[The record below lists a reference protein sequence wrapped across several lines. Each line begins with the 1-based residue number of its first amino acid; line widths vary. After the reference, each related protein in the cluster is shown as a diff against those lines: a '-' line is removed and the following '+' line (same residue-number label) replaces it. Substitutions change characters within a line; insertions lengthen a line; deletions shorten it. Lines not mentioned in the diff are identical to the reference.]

1 MQLVRPSA
9 DTRVIIGTAVRAL
22 QAMVRPG
29 FNYAKAGVMLV
40 DLRPQGQQ
48 QGELDL
54 FGAGDETSGA
64 PGADAARLMG
74 AVDALNRRFG
84 RGAVTVA
91 SAVHQARN
99 GEHAGRQ
106 ERRSPRYT
114 TRLEEIVTAR
124 A

>member
-1 MQLVRPSA
+1 VRPSA
-9 DTRVIIGTAVRAL
+9 DTRVIIGAAVRAL
-22 QAMVRPG
+22 EGMFRPG

-40 DLRPQGQQ
+40 ELRPQGQQ

-54 FGAGDETSGA
+54 FGACDGLASSPSQEPS
-64 PGADAARLMG
+64 RLMD
-74 AVDALNRRFG
+74 AVDALNSRFG

-91 SAVHQARN
+91 SAAHQSRN
-99 GEHAGRQ
+99 GDHSGRQ

-114 TRLEEIVTAR
+114 TRLEEVVTAR

>member
-1 MQLVRPSA
+1 
-9 DTRVIIGTAVRAL
+9 
-22 QAMVRPG
+22 
-29 FNYAKAGVMLV
+29 MLV

-54 FGAGDETSGA
+54 FCTDDETSGP
-64 PGADAARLMG
+64 PGAGPSRLMG

-84 RGAVTVA
+84 RGAVSVA
-91 SAVHQARN
+91 SAQHQRRS
-99 GEHAGRQ
+99 GEHAGKQ